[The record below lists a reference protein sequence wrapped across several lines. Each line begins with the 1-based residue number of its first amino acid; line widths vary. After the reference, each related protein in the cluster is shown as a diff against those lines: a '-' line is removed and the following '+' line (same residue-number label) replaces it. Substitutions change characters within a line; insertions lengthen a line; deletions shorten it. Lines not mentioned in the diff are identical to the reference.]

1 METSEMEW
9 TRSDTIALANIACTQ
24 CHGVG
29 LRLGRRGRMSPCNCV
44 LRAIFR
50 ACYARFRHCATKE
63 KYMSR
68 ISLEF
73 IPGRERTS
81 SWGRK
86 DEEYMADFILVS
98 RRTLSDFDFQIFKF
112 HFLLGADWKLC
123 CRRMKIERGDFFH
136 AVYRVQQELGRV
148 FRELEP
154 YSLFPLD
161 EYFHGSIQAATPKP
175 VQSALSSRVLR
186 PLVGSGLSPVLRKSA

>member
-1 METSEMEW
+1 MEW
-9 TRSDTIALANIACTQ
+9 SRTDTIALAKHACVQ
-24 CHGVG
+24 CHGIG
-29 LRLGRRGRMSPCNCV
+29 LHLGRGGKLTPCSCV

-50 ACYARFRHCATKE
+50 ACLTRFRHCATKE
-63 KYMSR
+63 KYMSK

-73 IPGRERTS
+73 IPGRDRNL

-98 RRTLSDFDFQIFKF
+98 KRTLSEFEYQVFRF

-123 CRRMKIERGDFFH
+123 CWRLKIDRGNFFH
-136 AVYRVQQELGRV
+136 AVYRIQQILGRT

-161 EYFHGSIQAATPKP
+161 EYFHGTVRVEP
-175 VQSALSSRVLR
+175 VYPSRTGEVARMPPGYFDRSVRWHMQHSA
-186 PLVGSGLSPVLRKSA
+186 

>member
-1 METSEMEW
+1 MEW
-9 TRSDTIALANIACTQ
+9 TRSDTIALANVACTQ

-29 LRLGRRGRMSPCNCV
+29 LRLGRKGRTRPCNCV

-68 ISLEF
+68 ISLDF
-73 IPGRERTS
+73 VPGRDRTTC
-81 SWGRK
+81 WGRK

-98 RRTLSDFDFQIFKF
+98 RRTLSDFDYQIFKY

-123 CRRMKIERGDFFH
+123 CRKLKIERGTFFH

-161 EYFHGSIQAATPKP
+161 EYFDGPTRRAAPRPVRTEEAPRIRPTQAGP
-175 VQSALSSRVLR
+175 RLR
-186 PLVGSGLSPVLRKSA
+186 PVLQKSA

>member
-1 METSEMEW
+1 MEW
-9 TRSDTIALANIACTQ
+9 TRSDTIALANNTCTQ

-29 LRLGRRGRMSPCNCV
+29 LRMGRKGIMNPCNCV

-50 ACYARFRHCATKE
+50 ACYARFRHCASKE
-63 KYMSR
+63 KHMSR

-73 IPGRERTS
+73 IPGREGKAT
-81 SWGRK
+81 WARK

-98 RRTLSDFDFQIFKF
+98 RRALSEFDFQIFKF

-123 CRRMKIERGDFFH
+123 CRKMNIDRGTFFH
-136 AVYRVQQELGRV
+136 SVYRLQQELGRV

-161 EYFHGSIQAATPKP
+161 DYFQGPIRAADSKP
-175 VQSALSSRVLR
+175 AQSSPLSRIRPPLAGPRLR
-186 PLVGSGLSPVLRKSA
+186 PALRKSA

>member
-1 METSEMEW
+1 MEW
-9 TRSDTIALANIACTQ
+9 TRSDTIALANHACTQ

-29 LRLGRRGRMSPCNCV
+29 LRLGRRGQMSPCNCV
-44 LRAIFR
+44 LRGIFR

-98 RRTLSDFDFQIFKF
+98 RRTLSDFDFQIFNF

-123 CRRMKIERGDFFH
+123 CRRMKIERGVFFH

-161 EYFHGSIQAATPKP
+161 QYFHGSVRAA
-175 VQSALSSRVLR
+175 VSSR
-186 PLVGSGLSPVLRKSA
+186 SSPRFHRVFVSRW

>member
-1 METSEMEW
+1 M
-9 TRSDTIALANIACTQ
+9 N
-24 CHGVG
+24 
-29 LRLGRRGRMSPCNCV
+29 PCNCV

-50 ACYARFRHCATKE
+50 ACFSRFRHCATKE

-73 IPGRERTS
+73 IPGRERNF

-86 DEEYMADFILVS
+86 DEEYMADFILVG
-98 RRTLSDFDFQIFKF
+98 RRTLSEFDYKIFRF

-123 CRRMKIERGDFFH
+123 CRRMGIDRGTFFH

-148 FRELEP
+148 YREVEP

-161 EYFHGSIQAATPKP
+161 EYFYGSVRTAPVKPSRLSLLPRFQPALLGRSLGTGLPTP
-175 VQSALSSRVLR
+175 A
-186 PLVGSGLSPVLRKSA
+186 